1 MRWVAAVL
9 VLFLGV
15 GALGQGCPTVAV
27 VIPET
32 LIIRQIPRPVP
43 DPAAETA
50 IIKHFLEYG
59 FNVVDLVH
67 VKLLRA
73 APQGLARTQELA
85 RKAMAGDQVAIRE
98 LAGRDGPGADVLVVG
113 EAVSTVTVFEAL
125 RIPGQPRLQDGRARV
140 EVRAIR
146 VATGQIL
153 AAEAFHTGGIDFSE
167 ELAGK
172 KSLER
177 AGDKVACKL
186 ATSIVQRYPFTGGC
200 AKRCPLPQPTVGV
213 LTFENRSGCFW
224 PGVDIGQVFAT
235 AIETALSERGCKTAR
250 AMASDGV
257 IEGVISDCRVIT
269 TPTIDLPILN
279 LLLRGVMIRVTVDV
293 RFLDV
298 STAEFRAFEV
308 EASVSG
314 IEILGIR
321 FGASPRDLARAVA
334 NQIASRVGAQCRGGS

>member
-1 MRWVAAVL
+1 MRWATAGLILLAWSVA
-9 VLFLGV
+9 F
-15 GALGQGCPTVAV
+15 GQGCPTVAV

-32 LIIRQIPRPVP
+32 VIIREIPRPVP

-50 IIKHFLEYG
+50 IIKHFLDYG

-67 VKLLRA
+67 VPVQRATPEGLKLTRERA
-73 APQGLARTQELA
+73 LA
-85 RKAMAGDQVAIRE
+85 AMAGAQTAIRE
-98 LAGRDGPGADVLVVG
+98 LAGRDGAAVDVLVVG

-153 AAEAFHTGGIDFSE
+153 AAEALHTGGLDFAE

-186 ATSIVQRYPFTGGC
+186 AAAIAQRYPFTDRCFKGC
-200 AKRCPLPQPTVGV
+200 TPPAPTIGAVA
-213 LTFENRSGCFW
+213 FENRSGCFW
-224 PGVDIGQVFAT
+224 RGLDIGQVFAT
-235 AIETALSERGCKTAR
+235 AVETALSERGCKTAQ
-250 AMASDGV
+250 AMASEYV
-257 IEGVISDCRVIT
+257 VAGVISDCRVIT

-279 LLLRGVMIRVTVDV
+279 LLLRGVMIWVSVDV
-293 RFLDV
+293 RLLDV
-298 STAEFRAFEV
+298 STAEFQGFEV

-314 IEILGIR
+314 IEIFGIR

-334 NQIASRVGAQCRGGS
+334 REIAARVGLRCRR